1 MTRDQRILDLIA
13 NGKEFVFDTTP
24 PTGRPRDF
32 KPNAE
37 QRADLERTLNEWC
50 ACGVVE
56 RVTQADAAS
65 HYQLLFPAAR
75 KPNGRFRWCLD
86 GREINLC
93 IEKEKFK
100 METLQQV
107 RTMIHKHDYLTSID
121 LRNAFFHVQMS
132 NNARKHLGFIAL
144 GRRWRFR
151 VLPFGTSDAPITFT
165 RLMKPVM
172 QELHRHGISASIYL
186 DDMILIAP
194 TYEASLTNT
203 TAAVRLLQRLGFHI
217 NFEKSK
223 LQPSTTLQH
232 LGFELNTANNTIR
245 LPYAKKRAL
254 ARDAHKVEQAAR
266 NDNLTIRQLA
276 ALLGKMI
283 ASIDA
288 IPQMKMRRHAL
299 QRDINYCLRRA
310 HGEWSGRATIS
321 RTTRRELRWLQS
333 PALNRA
339 NRAPLIVSP
348 PDVTIITDAGPEGY
362 GAILLHNGEHV
373 NETFGHWSHAE
384 RKLTSNM
391 KETLGIV
398 NAIFS
403 FQHTVRRA
411 THLHIRTDN
420 TTALSYLRREGG
432 RQCDLARAMEPA
444 TRALH
449 RWRTHL
455 TTSHIPGVE
464 NGLADALSRRDTDR
478 HNWALHPT
486 AFAAIERQFGAID
499 MDWFADSTNA
509 KHKRFASRRPDPR
522 SSHVGAFRG
531 DWRAHQHNYW
541 CPPMPMIAKTLR
553 KIEDEEA
560 HGVIVV
566 PRWLAQPWWPMLTSL
581 MRAPPLLLN
590 TIVDKPIVPSP
601 AGHPMRDARDPP
613 MLAVLV

>member
-1 MTRDQRILDLIA
+1 MVGSD
-13 NGKEFVFDTTP
+13 
-24 PTGRPRDF
+24 
-32 KPNAE
+32 
-37 QRADLERTLNEWC
+37 
-50 ACGVVE
+50 GVS
-56 RVTQADAAS
+56 TDAKS
-65 HYQLLFPAAR
+65 
-75 KPNGRFRWCLD
+75 
-86 GREINLC
+86 
-93 IEKEKFK
+93 
-100 METLQQV
+100 
-107 RTMIHKHDYLTSID
+107 TSID

-232 LGFELNTANNTIR
+232 
-245 LPYAKKRAL
+245 AKKRAL

-362 GAILLHNGEHV
+362 GAVLLHNGEHV

-384 RKLTSNM
+384 RK
-391 KETLGIV
+391 
-398 NAIFS
+398 
-403 FQHTVRRA
+403 
-411 THLHIRTDN
+411 LHIRTDN

-486 AFAAIERQFGAID
+486 AFAAIERQFGTID